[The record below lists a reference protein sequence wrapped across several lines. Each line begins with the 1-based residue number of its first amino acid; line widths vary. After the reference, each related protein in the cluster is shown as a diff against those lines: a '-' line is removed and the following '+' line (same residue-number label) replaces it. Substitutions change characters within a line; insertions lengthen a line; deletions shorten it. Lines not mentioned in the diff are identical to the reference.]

1 MPKPPPKK
9 PVPQK
14 TGHRPPHEPTKENRL
29 MVQVMIAGGIEHIHI
44 AGVLRISRPTLRKH
58 YKHELAT
65 GAAEANASIVASLF
79 KAAKG
84 GNVKA
89 AIWWTQAR
97 MGWSETQKVETT
109 GPDGRPIEQVVTYR
123 WAEPEK

>member
-1 MPKPPPKK
+1 MAKPPHERPS
-9 PVPQK
+9 PVK
-14 TGHRPPHEPTKENRL
+14 IGHRPPHEPTKENRL
-29 MVQVMIAGGIEHIHI
+29 MVQVMIAGGIEQIHI
-44 AGVLRISRPTLRKH
+44 AASLGISRPTLRKH
-58 YKHELAT
+58 YRNEIKSG
-65 GAAEANASIVASLF
+65 GAQANGLVVAALF
-79 KAAKG
+79 KEAKG